1 MASSRSHS
9 TERDRRR
16 VTHLGLPVEDTTLA
30 PSTPPRAHHKRRRGS
45 SSVSHRLQE
54 VLKTLNVDDTQAS
67 RTRNGGNNTHA
78 SESTA
83 FLNLT
88 NERLA
93 RETTRADE
101 AERQAAQILSHFKSA
116 HEAKLKLE
124 ADFLH
129 LQTEL
134 SICKVQ
140 LELAQ
145 QGASLSAYMRSINL
159 YAETE
164 RVNRNLKRVDEE
176 RIAAEDEARR
186 TKDKLR
192 KVLAERAVDH
202 AKEQGRR
209 MGFEEGLRQGRALF
223 EVEQAF
229 NDALAPPHDLAPV
242 MHPKK
247 DITKKARSR
256 SDSANS
262 RSRKSSQPDEPRRLR
277 R

>member
-16 VTHLGLPVEDTTLA
+16 VTHLGLPVEDITLA

-45 SSVSHRLQE
+45 SSVSHRLHD
-54 VLKTLNVDDTQAS
+54 VLKNLNVDDPQAT
-67 RTRNGGNNTHA
+67 RTRTTGNTTHA

-83 FLNLT
+83 FLTLT

-93 RETTRADE
+93 RETARAEE

-140 LELAQ
+140 LDLAQ
-145 QGASLSAYMRSINL
+145 QGASLSTCVRSINL
-159 YAETE
+159 S
-164 RVNRNLKRVDEE
+164 KQ
-176 RIAAEDEARR
+176 
-186 TKDKLR
+186 KLS
-192 KVLAERAVDH
+192 E
-202 AKEQGRR
+202 
-209 MGFEEGLRQGRALF
+209 
-223 EVEQAF
+223 
-229 NDALAPPHDLAPV
+229 
-242 MHPKK
+242 
-247 DITKKARSR
+247 
-256 SDSANS
+256 
-262 RSRKSSQPDEPRRLR
+262 
-277 R
+277 